1 MRCARP
7 LLVYRGRVAPA
18 GPPSDPPSRP
28 GRRPDRK
35 IADWDWGDDEWDAP
49 SRARNERGDAASA
62 RTSSGGGSPVPGR
75 AAADDRTAE
84 ATVAHDRGAPT
95 DSGDDF
101 DGTATGTGAGAG
113 SGRGNGPRSPR
124 RPRTG
129 AGGPSGPN
137 ADAVRRRRLLAGG
150 GALALLILLVVVIV
164 AVASGGGDD
173 STDKPTASGD
183 RRLLAA
189 PLALASSSAV
199 DQLTRMQ
206 AVDRYAQMGLPVYCG
221 SGRKPWVALTFDDGP
236 GELSPKFISLLTK
249 EKVPVTMFRIGR
261 NVPGRE
267 EFVRVQRNLGWD
279 SGSHT
284 LNHPALA
291 SLSEK
296 DQQTEID
303 AGNRAS
309 QRALGRPPQLFRPP
323 YESHNATTDRIIKQN
338 DQVQVLWNV
347 DTQDALGAT
356 SSASIAETAIKGLHP
371 GSIILMHE
379 VKPNTFAALPKII
392 AEMRKRNLVPVT
404 VTKMLAEDGP
414 SKEQLQKGF
423 DGCRVDLTPGKAA
436 S

>member
-1 MRCARP
+1 M
-7 LLVYRGRVAPA
+7 VYRGRVAPA

-28 GRRPDRK
+28 GRRPDRQ

-49 SRARNERGDAASA
+49 SRPRNQRGGAASA
-62 RTSSGGGSPVPGR
+62 KPSPGGGSPDPGP

-84 ATVAHDRGAPT
+84 ATLAHDRGAPT
-95 DSGDDF
+95 DTDDGR
-101 DGTATGTGAGAG
+101 DSDEPGTGGRAGNGNG
-113 SGRGNGPRSPR
+113 SNRGNGGNGPRPPR
-124 RPRTG
+124 RPRP
-129 AGGPSGPN
+129 GGPSGPN

-150 GALALLILLVVVIV
+150 GGLALLLLLVIVVV
-164 AVASGGGDD
+164 AVAGGGDD
-173 STDKPTASGD
+173 EPAKQAATGD

-199 DQLTRMQ
+199 DQLSRMQ
-206 AVDRYAQMGLPVYCG
+206 AVDRYAQTGLPVYCG

-291 SLSEK
+291 TLSEK
-296 DQQTEID
+296 DQRTEID

-323 YESHNATTDRIIKQN
+323 YESHNATTDRIIKEN

-356 SSASIAETAIKGLHP
+356 TSASIAETAIKGLHP

-392 AEMRKRNLVPVT
+392 AEMRKRKLVPVT
-404 VTKMLAEDGP
+404 VSKMLAEDGP
-414 SKEQLQKGF
+414 SKQQLEKGF